1 MLPGGSQIL
10 RTERIRNM
18 DGTEVDAYV
27 VAWRDEHGY
36 RQSYFS
42 VTLPHEYLGEVV

>member
-18 DGTEVDAYV
+18 SGVEVDAYV
-27 VAWRDEHGY
+27 VSFRDEHG
-36 RQSYFS
+36 RRLSYFS
-42 VTLPHEYLGEVV
+42 VMLPHEYLGEVV